1 MEASKIMTKRL
12 YVGNLPFSM
21 SEEDL
26 RQVFEKDGRQLSD
39 VKLITDRQTG
49 RSRGFGF
56 VEFSD
61 DAQAQSAIEALNG
74 KEINGRALVVNEA
87 RQKDNSS
94 QGGGGRRGSFTKR
107 RY

>member
-1 MEASKIMTKRL
+1 MTKRL

-21 SEEDL
+21 SEEEL

-61 DAQAQSAIEALNG
+61 DSQAQSAIAALNG

-94 QGGGGRRGSFTKR
+94 QGGGRRGSFNKR